1 MKLMKVRLKKINR
14 TDRTNNPSHEKNMAG
29 GKNALYVILAIFIAF
44 ALLVSNFELDTN
56 KVDVKVGDI
65 CPDNIIAP
73 RRIVDIKMTEALR
86 NQAEISTAPVYDIIA
101 SANVVAQEQA
111 DKFFNAVSSIDTTSL
126 NSSAASSLNSIYSV
140 SMMLSDYTYMKSLT
154 NEEFSSLYSN
164 TTKYLA
170 EAFSREI
177 KAETFEEQKNAVIQN
192 IKDAQLSESE
202 TRIISQVVGS
212 VLRPNMILNEEATR
226 LAKVNARESVYEVV
240 YEAGQTIINRGE
252 IITDHHIALLGSNG
266 LLADS
271 GLFSNAAVSVG
282 RPLFIVLATLIFV
295 AYINIQH
302 KNYLKDIRKLVMML
316 VLSMLILP
324 VLKATSFISVY
335 LMPTAVISMC
345 ASMIFGKAMAYEL
358 GIFGLLLSSIALQ
371 LDVDGVLYLMTGTFA
386 GLVYL
391 GNLTSRTDIYKIS
404 MRVCVYNVFAVLA
417 IAIIRSNL
425 SVATTVDIAY
435 ALIGGVLSGVVTTV
449 TVSIFELIF
458 NVATPFKLMEL
469 ASPGSPLMQKLVS
482 RAQGT
487 YHHCLIVSNMSESA
501 AENIGANALLAR
513 VGAYY
518 HDIGKSENPEYFS
531 ENQQGMKNPHDLLE
545 PEVSA
550 NIIKNHVTEGTVLA
564 DKHRLP
570 RAVKRFIIT
579 HHGTSEISYFK
590 YKASQNGYDGEEDF
604 CYHGELPKSKEE
616 TIVMLA
622 DSIEAAVKSLDKQSE
637 ENIINMINRIVDKK
651 MSEGQFEKSE
661 LDFAELET
669 VKRSFLEVLSGV
681 YHSRVKYPNQV
692 E

>member
-1 MKLMKVRLKKINR
+1 MKVKLKKINK
-14 TDRTNNPSHEKNMAG
+14 TTNNHPPASSKMTA
-29 GKNALYVILAIFIAF
+29 KKAVYVITAIFIIL

-56 KVDVKVGDI
+56 KVDVAAGDI

-73 RRIVDIKMTEALR
+73 RRIVDIKMTEALKV
-86 NQAEISTAPVYDIIA
+86 QAENSTAPVYDVIT
-101 SANVVAQEQA
+101 SANIAAQEQA
-111 DKFFNAVSSIDTTSL
+111 DKFFNAVSATESTSL
-126 NSSAASSLNSIYSV
+126 NSAAATSLNSIYSL
-140 SMMLSDYTYMKSLT
+140 SLMLSDYTYMKSLSQ
-154 NEEFSSLYSN
+154 EDYSALYAN
-164 TTKYLA
+164 TTSYLSD
-170 EAFSREI
+170 AFESEL
-177 KAETFEEQKNAVIQN
+177 KAETF
-192 IKDAQLSESE
+192 DAQKKEILNKISEADLTQSE
-202 TRIISQVVGS
+202 IRIISQVVAS

-226 LAKVNARESVYEVV
+226 LAKANARESVYEVV

-252 IITDHHIALLGSNG
+252 IITEHHIDLLRSNG

-271 GLFSNAAVSVG
+271 GLFKNPSMSIG
-282 RPLFIVLATLIFV
+282 RPMFILLATIVFT
-295 AYINIQH
+295 AYVSMH
-302 KNYLKDIRKLVMML
+302 KKELLKDIRKLAMML
-316 VLSMLILP
+316 FLSILMLPL
-324 VLKATSFISVY
+324 LKAASFVSVY
-335 LMPTAVISMC
+335 LMPTAAFAMC
-345 ASMIFGKAMAYEL
+345 ASMLFGKDMAYEL
-358 GIFGLLLSSIALQ
+358 SIFGLIIASVALQ
-371 LDVDGVLYLMTGTFA
+371 LDVDGVMYLLAGTFV

-391 GNLTSRTDIYKIS
+391 KNLSARTDIYKIAVK
-404 MRVCVYNVFAVLA
+404 VCVYNVFAVLA

-425 SVATTVDIAY
+425 SVATTKDLVY
-435 ALIGGVLSGVVTTV
+435 AVLGGVLSGVSTTII
-449 TVSIFELIF
+449 VSIFELVF
-458 NVATPFKLMEL
+458 NAATPFKLMEL
-469 ASPGSPLMQKLVS
+469 GSPGFPLMQKLVS

-501 AENIGANALLAR
+501 SENIGANALLAR

-550 NIIKNHVTEGTVLA
+550 NIIKNHVTEGVVLS
-564 DKHRLP
+564 DKYRLP
-570 RAVKRFIIT
+570 RAIKRFIIT

-637 ENIINMINRIVDKK
+637 ENIKNMIDRIVEKK
-651 MSEGQFEKSE
+651 MAEGQFMESE
-661 LDFAELET
+661 LDFYELET